1 MLIMIP
7 TMLET
12 LKRLRKI
19 CNFQVK
25 VKSVVKISNGNLF
38 LPLNP
43 TFELLGTAHLFFAAY
58 VLLFSI
64 VIMNLLIGL
73 AVSDIG
79 ALMEIARRES
89 IISQINMINE
99 MSDRRNTFV
108 YKHCLPQCVKKMFER
123 YFKSIKDID
132 N

>member
-1 MLIMIP
+1 MILTIMEILRRLMTFCNLQVCKSEKNIGNVSP
-7 TMLET
+7 YF
-12 LKRLRKI
+12 KRS
-19 CNFQVK
+19 NF
-25 VKSVVKISNGNLF
+25 NLTF
-38 LPLNP
+38 LM
-43 TFELLGTAHLFFAAY
+43 LGTTDVFFAAY

-99 MSDRRNTFV
+99 MMDHRTSFIYNFFV
-108 YKHCLPQCVKKMFER
+108 PKCVKQLFER
-123 YFKSIKDID
+123 
-132 N
+132 